1 LPKGREA
8 STQRRRWCLTRR
20 NFCRDDDVDGGQSV
34 LREAKRLADQSPRSI
49 ARHAAAGGFH
59 RHRESDPGM
68 SETVGFDAQPE
79 EPVIDSLSAGV
90 DRVEVELA
98 AQAQFGAEA
107 QSSWGGLHGRPRA
120 KRVPLRNDLLA
131 ALGPTSRKDLLTADR
146 LHSGAE
152 SGGAFALDLA
162 RLISAFHDDR
172 PFRLIS
178 RKKGREGY
186 EARLRV
192 STIPLR
198 KEFENG

>member
-1 LPKGREA
+1 M
-8 STQRRRWCLTRR
+8 
-20 NFCRDDDVDGGQSV
+20 
-34 LREAKRLADQSPRSI
+34 LREPKRLANQ
-49 ARHAAAGGFH
+49 AASAITRDAAPGGFD
-59 RHRESDPGM
+59 RDGKADPRIGESIGLDPQ
-68 SETVGFDAQPE
+68 AE
-79 EPVIDSLSAGV
+79 ESVIDSFTARV
-90 DRVEVELA
+90 NRVELELA
-98 AQAQFGAEA
+98 VQAQFGAEA

-131 ALGPTSRKDLLTADR
+131 PLGATAREDFLTANG
-146 LHSGAE
+146 LHAGAE

-186 EARLRV
+186 EAPPRV

-198 KEFENG
+198 KEFDTG